1 MKGLRVPAKWF
12 IRRLAS
18 FLTKTKIPD
27 LNSGFRAF
35 RTSVARQYLRHLPT
49 GFSCVTTM
57 TMTFLSGGYSVK
69 YIPIDYAKRAGQ
81 SKFHPVKDTRRY
93 GVQVVRM
100 VLSYDPL
107 RLFLPAGA
115 VLLLLGFAKGIYD
128 AARYDFHITTTTLI
142 LLFAAFQLF
151 VIGLLADLVVR
162 VSRERDEVPVAAEVQ
177 DLTVPDLQRR
187 HAGSGGALE

>member
-1 MKGLRVPAKWF
+1 
-12 IRRLAS
+12 
-18 FLTKTKIPD
+18 
-27 LNSGFRAF
+27 
-35 RTSVARQYLRHLPT
+35 
-49 GFSCVTTM
+49 M

-81 SKFHPVKDTRRY
+81 SKFHPIKDTRRY

-115 VLLLLGFAKGIYD
+115 ILLLLGFVKGIYD

-177 DLTVPDLQRR
+177 DVTVADLQRR